1 MVEED
6 REQVLREMAL
16 SRIVEQLD
24 KHGVHV
30 LYGGI
35 IDPVRGYTRKRVEYR
50 YCDDDH
56 RMVIMV
62 RTDITDIY
70 EQERQRNIELQRA
83 LELAYT
89 DQLTGLL
96 NQHGFSTK
104 AQQLLNECWHERA
117 ALFFIDLDNFKAVN
131 DTYGHLV
138 GDILLQ
144 KVANIIKNNIR
155 STDLAGRYGGD
166 EFMVFI
172 ARPDSKQSVEEI
184 AQRICAG
191 IDTLKYMASAQ
202 VKVTCSLGVVVAP
215 DDISGSD
222 YAQMVFKADNRL
234 YAAKHL
240 GKNMV
245 VSTDCEVPEEN

>member
-1 MVEED
+1 MQAFVVEED

-62 RTDITDIY
+62 RTDITEIY

-104 AQQLLNECWHERA
+104 AQQLYKRM
-117 ALFFIDLDNFKAVN
+117 
-131 DTYGHLV
+131 
-138 GDILLQ
+138 
-144 KVANIIKNNIR
+144 
-155 STDLAGRYGGD
+155 LA
-166 EFMVFI
+166 
-172 ARPDSKQSVEEI
+172 
-184 AQRICAG
+184 
-191 IDTLKYMASAQ
+191 
-202 VKVTCSLGVVVAP
+202 
-215 DDISGSD
+215 
-222 YAQMVFKADNRL
+222 
-234 YAAKHL
+234 
-240 GKNMV
+240 
-245 VSTDCEVPEEN
+245 

>member
-1 MVEED
+1 M
-6 REQVLREMAL
+6 
-16 SRIVEQLD
+16 
-24 KHGVHV
+24 
-30 LYGGI
+30 
-35 IDPVRGYTRKRVEYR
+35 
-50 YCDDDH
+50 
-56 RMVIMV
+56 
-62 RTDITDIY
+62 
-70 EQERQRNIELQRA
+70 
-83 LELAYT
+83 
-89 DQLTGLL
+89 
-96 NQHGFSTK
+96 
-104 AQQLLNECWHERA
+104 
-117 ALFFIDLDNFKAVN
+117 N
-131 DTYGHLV
+131 DSYGHLV

-172 ARPDSKQSVEEI
+172 ARPDSKQSVEVI

-202 VKVTCSLGVVVAP
+202 VKVTCSIGVVVAP